1 MVTSTLYS
9 TLLVAVL
16 ADRCH
21 LADVKFGPQMTTSS
35 MVKKPLLII
44 FYFVTVKHMMEEVR
58 KLSEGG
64 IALEFRQSFCSQA
77 FPLLASPHNDIQRA
91 VMTVEKQQVSPPH
104 LWQQLMAHLVF
115 RFLDFHC
122 CK

>member
-1 MVTSTLYS
+1 MSPGRRQIWTPDDDKLHGEETSLDHLLLY
-9 TLLVAVL
+9 
-16 ADRCH
+16 
-21 LADVKFGPQMTTSS
+21 
-35 MVKKPLLII
+35 
-44 FYFVTVKHMMEEVR
+44 VTVKRMMEEVR

-115 RFLDFHC
+115 RFLGFHC